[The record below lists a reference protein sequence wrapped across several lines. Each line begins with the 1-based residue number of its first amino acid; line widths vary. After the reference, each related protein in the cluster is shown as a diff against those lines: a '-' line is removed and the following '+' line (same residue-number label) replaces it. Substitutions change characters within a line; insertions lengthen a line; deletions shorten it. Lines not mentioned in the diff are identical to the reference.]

1 MLTSGLT
8 NAPISKGLLI
18 YTIAASVALAILDI
32 KHLATLQITP
42 HLWPYGQYWRLAA
55 WQVAG
60 FGNSTEA
67 LFAAMLAY
75 HLRVVERA
83 WGTRKMATFLLTTLP
98 YTTLLPPL
106 LLLIVR
112 PLTLA
117 KLNALPSGPTA
128 TLFAVLAQYHASIP
142 QTVRYCLS
150 TTTAAT
156 TAPNHST
163 PASAAAPTD
172 PPPTN
177 KANLAITLSDKST
190 TYLVAAQL
198 AASQFPNLLLP
209 AVVGWGVGLAW
220 RTEALPLFFV
230 PGGYRWRVPGWVVG
244 QADRNSSRVGG
255 GGAGG
260 REATAGS
267 GGERYDELRRRLEG
281 EVVAAS
287 GSSGAGGAGAAAGSG
302 VEGAAQRLRRG
313 VGA

>member
-8 NAPISKGLLI
+8 HAPIAKGLLI

-106 LLLIVR
+106 LLLMLR
-112 PLTLA
+112 PLTVA

-142 QTVRYCLS
+142 PTVRYCLS
-150 TTTAAT
+150 TTTAAP
-156 TAPNHST
+156 TAPNNST
-163 PASAAAPTD
+163 PASAAAAAPTPTD
-172 PPPTN
+172 QPPTH

-209 AVVGWGVGLAW
+209 AGVGWGVGLAW

-244 QADRNSSRVGG
+244 QADRNSSRGG

-260 REATAGS
+260 REGTAGA
-267 GGERYDELRRRLEG
+267 GGERYEELRRRLEG

-287 GSSGAGGAGAAAGSG
+287 GSGAAAGSG

-313 VGA
+313 VGV

>member
-8 NAPISKGLLI
+8 NAPISKALLI
-18 YTIAASVALAILDI
+18 YTIGASVALAIFDI
-32 KHLATLQITP
+32 KHLALFQITP

-83 WGTRKMATFLLTTLP
+83 WGTRKMGTFLLTTLP

-106 LLLIVR
+106 LLLLLR
-112 PLTLA
+112 PLTLS

-128 TLFAVLAQYHASIP
+128 TLFAVLAQYHAAIP
-142 QTVRYCLS
+142 PTVRYCLS
-150 TTTAAT
+150 TASSN
-156 TAPNHST
+156 PSP
-163 PASAAAPTD
+163 PASAAQQ
-172 PPPTN
+172 PPPTDAHPPKSN
-177 KANLAITLSDKST
+177 VTLTLSDKST

-198 AASQFPNLLLP
+198 AASQFPTMLLP

-230 PGGYRWRVPGWVVG
+230 PGGYRWRMPGWVVG
-244 QADRNSSRVGG
+244 QADRNRAGVRGG
-255 GGAGG
+255 GGGG
-260 REATAGS
+260 EEGAGS
-267 GGERYDELRRRLEG
+267 GGERYEELRRRLEG

-287 GSSGAGGAGAAAGSG
+287 GSEGAGAGAGIEG
-302 VEGAAQRLRRG
+302 AGAGAAQRLRRG